1 MDEDRIIALLIESK
15 LSVQYC
21 VLYKITTCGDD
32 LNNMKDCALRGS

>member
-21 VLYKITTCGDD
+21 VLYETHD
-32 LNNMKDCALRGS
+32 LRGRLK